1 MAHYDM
7 LVIGSGPAGQK
18 AAIQAAKVGK
28 KVVVIERKKVV
39 GGICINVG
47 TIPSKSLREAVMFLS
62 GFRQRELYGAS
73 YRVKKDITFQDL
85 AQRCDHVVKAEQEII
100 QNQLIRNAVDFIV
113 GVASFIDPHRIAIR
127 QDSESNEHTADY
139 VVIACG
145 SESARPADIPF
156 DGETIIDSD
165 GLLSLKQ
172 LPKSLTIVGGG
183 VIGCEYAAIIA
194 TLGIPV
200 VLVERRPRLLEFV
213 DSEIIESLQY
223 QMRNI
228 GVTLRF
234 NEEVVGVQ
242 KLPDDSVSIQLKSG
256 KKIGSPLLVYSVG
269 RIGATR
275 SLNLQAIG
283 LTPDERGRL
292 SVNTDFQ
299 TALPHIYAVGDVV
312 GFPALASTSMQQG
325 RHAACHA
332 FGLRCETTTHL
343 LPYGIYTIPEI
354 SMVGRNE
361 DELTRDGVPYEIGV
375 ARYREIA
382 RGQIIGDTV
391 GMLKLLF
398 HTETRGLLGVH
409 AIGEGATELVHI
421 GQAVMAHGGKLD
433 YFIDTVFNYPTL
445 AECYKVAA
453 LAALNKFSSQ
463 SAATCAADK
472 DDLLEAR

>member
-28 KVVVIERKKVV
+28 KVGVVERKKVA

-47 TIPSKSLREAVMFLS
+47 TIPSKSLREAVIFLS
-62 GFRQRELYGAS
+62 GFRQRGLYGAS
-73 YRVKKDITFQDL
+73 YRVKKDITFEDL
-85 AQRCDHVVKAEQEII
+85 ARSCEHVVTAEQQVI
-100 QNQLIRNAVDFIV
+100 QNQLLRNSVDFIV
-113 GVASFIDPHRIAIR
+113 GVASFVDPHRILIK

-139 VVIACG
+139 IVVACG
-145 SESARPADIPF
+145 TEPSRPADIPF
-156 DGETIIDSD
+156 DGESIIDSD

-172 LPKSLTIVGGG
+172 LPKSIAIVGAG
-183 VIGCEYAAIIA
+183 VIGCEYACILA

-200 VLVERRPRLLEFV
+200 VLVEKRPRLLEFV
-213 DSEIIESLQY
+213 DSELIESLQY
-223 QMRNI
+223 QMRSI
-228 GVTLRF
+228 GITLRF

-242 KLPDDSVSIQLKSG
+242 HGADHSAVIQLKSG
-256 KKIGSPLLVYSVG
+256 KKIGAPLLMYSVG
-269 RIGATR
+269 RIGATKP
-275 SLNLQAIG
+275 LNLESVGIAA
-283 LTPDERGRL
+283 DERGRL
-292 SVNTDFQ
+292 KVNANFQ
-299 TALPHIYAVGDVV
+299 TAVSHIYAVGDVV

-332 FGLRCETTTHL
+332 FGLACETESHL

-382 RGQIIGDTV
+382 RGQLIGDTV

-398 HTETRGLLGVH
+398 HSETRLLLGVH
-409 AIGEGATELVHI
+409 VIGEGATELVHI

-453 LAALNKFSSQ
+453 LAALNKFASNGP
-463 SAATCAADK
+463 ADG
-472 DDLLEAR
+472 L

>member
-28 KVVVIERKKVV
+28 KVGVVERKKVA

-47 TIPSKSLREAVMFLS
+47 TIPSKSLREAVIFLS
-62 GFRQRELYGAS
+62 GFRQRGLYGAS
-73 YRVKKDITFQDL
+73 YRVKKDITFEDL
-85 AQRCDHVVKAEQEII
+85 ARSCEHVVTAEQQVI
-100 QNQLIRNAVDFIV
+100 QNQLLRNSVDFIV
-113 GVASFIDPHRIAIR
+113 GVASFVDPHRILIK

-139 VVIACG
+139 IVVACG
-145 SESARPADIPF
+145 TEPSRPADIPF
-156 DGETIIDSD
+156 DGESIIDSD

-172 LPKSLTIVGGG
+172 LPKSIAIVGAG
-183 VIGCEYAAIIA
+183 VIGCEYACILA

-200 VLVERRPRLLEFV
+200 VLVEKRPRLLEFV
-213 DSEIIESLQY
+213 DSELIESLQY
-223 QMRNI
+223 QMRSI
-228 GVTLRF
+228 GITLRF

-242 KLPDDSVSIQLKSG
+242 HGADHSAVIHLKSG
-256 KKIGSPLLVYSVG
+256 KKIGAPLLMYSVG
-269 RIGATR
+269 RIGATKP
-275 SLNLQAIG
+275 LNLESVGIAA
-283 LTPDERGRL
+283 DERGRL
-292 SVNTDFQ
+292 KVNANFQ
-299 TALPHIYAVGDVV
+299 TAVSHIYAVGDVV

-332 FGLRCETTTHL
+332 FGLACETESHL

-382 RGQIIGDTV
+382 RGQLIGDTV

-398 HTETRGLLGVH
+398 HSETRLLLGVH
-409 AIGEGATELVHI
+409 VIGEGATELVHI

-453 LAALNKFSSQ
+453 LAALNKFASNGP
-463 SAATCAADK
+463 ADG
-472 DDLLEAR
+472 L

>member
-28 KVVVIERKKVV
+28 KVAVIERRKVA
-39 GGICINVG
+39 GGICINTG
-47 TIPSKSLREAVMFLS
+47 TIPSKSLREAVLFLS
-62 GFRQRELYGAS
+62 GFRQRNLYGAS
-73 YRVKKDITFQDL
+73 YRVKKDITFEDL
-85 AQRCDHVVKAEQEII
+85 AQRCDHVIKAEQEVI
-100 QNQLIRNAVDFIV
+100 QSQLIRNSVDFLV
-113 GVASFIDPHRIAIR
+113 GTASFLDPHRLSIK
-127 QDSESNEHTADY
+127 QDAEVNEHTADFI
-139 VVIACG
+139 VVACG
-145 SESARPADIPF
+145 TEPARPPEIPF
-156 DGETIIDSD
+156 DNESIIDSD

-183 VIGCEYAAIIA
+183 VIGCEYASILA

-200 VLVERRPRLLEFV
+200 VLIERRPRLLEFV

-242 KLPDDSVSIQLKSG
+242 KSADRSVSIQLKSG
-256 KKIGSPLLVYSVG
+256 KKIGAPLLMYSAG
-269 RIGATR
+269 RIGATKG
-275 SLNLQAIG
+275 LNLESIG
-283 LTPDERGRL
+283 IVPDERGRL
-292 SVNTDFQ
+292 KVNENYQ
-299 TALPHIYAVGDVV
+299 TSLEHIYAAGDVI

-332 FGLRCETTTHL
+332 FGLGCEISSHL
-343 LPYGIYTIPEI
+343 LPYGIFTIPEI

-361 DELTRDGVPYEIGV
+361 DELTRDGIPYEIGV

-382 RGQIIGDTV
+382 RGQLIGDTV

-398 HTETRGLLGVH
+398 HSETRALLGVH
-409 AIGEGATELVHI
+409 VIGEGATELVHI
-421 GQAVMAHGGKLD
+421 GQAVIAHGGKLD
-433 YFIDTVFNYPTL
+433 YFVDTVFNYPTL

-453 LAALNKFSSQ
+453 LAALNKFANSG
-463 SAATCAADK
+463 AAVCRAP
-472 DDLLEAR
+472 EH